1 MSMTLE
7 VIVTKPFTICAF
19 LLALIFLTSCSDSKT
34 SQSTAFLGVLF
45 INDNSALDPTSD
57 AERKRIA
64 KLEELFTKRL
74 AESGRYRFVDVPADF
89 KARIAKNQ
97 PVGECGGCEIEYG
110 EELGAQ
116 KIAWIRVQ
124 KVSNL
129 ILNMNVYMADVKA
142 KKMTFVRSVDI
153 RGNSDLSWMKSLEW
167 LLKNY
172 LLKDAKK

>member
-1 MSMTLE
+1 MSMTPE
-7 VIVTKPFTICAF
+7 IVVTKPFTICVF
-19 LLALIFLTSCSDSKT
+19 LLAIIVLTSRSDSET

-45 INDNSALDPTSD
+45 INDNAALDPTSD

-74 AESGRYRFVDVPADF
+74 ADSGRYRFIDVPAAF
-89 KARIAKNQ
+89 KAKIAKGQ
-97 PVGECGGCEIEYG
+97 PIGECGGCEIEYG
-110 EELGAQ
+110 EKLNAE

-129 ILNMNVYMADVKA
+129 ILNMNVYIADVKA

-153 RGNSDLSWMKSLEW
+153 RGNTDQTWMKSLEW

-172 LLKDAKK
+172 LLNDAKK